1 MADFDPFFDGPPDAR
16 ALLER
21 IRPELDAVDLLGP
34 LPYSVLAARSIAMSN
49 GEGIE
54 PTDDSK
60 RLAVLAA
67 RGVITTDEAILVLN
81 ELEFGESSRT
91 TS

>member
-1 MADFDPFFDGPPDAR
+1 MSTTDPADVDAR

-21 IRPELDAVDLLGP
+21 IRPELDAVDLFGP
-34 LPYSVLAARSIAMSN
+34 LPYSVLAGRSIAMSN

-54 PTDDSK
+54 PSDDSK

-67 RGVITTDEAILVLN
+67 RGVITWDESILLID
-81 ELEFGESSRT
+81 EIEFGSPA
-91 TS
+91 